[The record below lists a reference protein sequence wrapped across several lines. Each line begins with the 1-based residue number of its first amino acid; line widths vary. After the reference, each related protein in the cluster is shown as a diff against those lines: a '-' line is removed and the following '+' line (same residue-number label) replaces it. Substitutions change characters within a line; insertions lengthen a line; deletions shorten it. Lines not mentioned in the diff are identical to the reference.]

1 MNVTVHT
8 GQSDK
13 RKANSCSSSYPECCG
28 FHITQEEVGRS
39 HAHIQRREEKENNLS
54 QDLCPNGAH
63 YCNYKAQ
70 ISDQALRWLAK
81 NVQKTKSS
89 VIIIYLLSPYCNFSY
104 LSWCCFVRSPLFPGF
119 SLIHGWK
126 QPWQRACL
134 CKMHISA
141 RGGE

>member
-1 MNVTVHT
+1 M
-8 GQSDK
+8 
-13 RKANSCSSSYPECCG
+13 R
-28 FHITQEEVGRS
+28 EEVGRT
-39 HAHIQRREEKENNLS
+39 HAYLQKKEEKENNPH

-89 VIIIYLLSPYCNFSY
+89 VIIVCLLSPQCNFSY
-104 LSWCCFVRSPLFPGF
+104 LSCCCFVSSPLFPGF

-126 QPWQRACL
+126 QPWQYACL
-134 CKMHISA
+134 CKTHILA